1 MAGLEPEK
9 TNQFLQQLA
18 HCASDRSL
26 DFREAVRMSLQGV
39 APSSE
44 GIPRIKTRSELENEV
59 DIGLEFEK
67 ERPSGEMP
75 PSRAGARSANSESKG
90 LEPPPRLGG
99 MGIGISELDGQ
110 IEACDGSPD
119 TTRRLLEPIITRP
132 KLTDKLLGKP
142 PFRFLHDIIS
152 EVIRQTSFGSG
163 LYDTAESDSSK
174 VTDKNSKIT
183 YLAKLV
189 KLVGMQLN
197 TIVEA
202 RPTKI
207 VSGLEPN
214 NTNRLL
220 QLFAVAASFAPNS
233 DHSVRAVLASGE
245 FQSCR
250 PAVPSSVEIKCD
262 VMPAEEKQGLAGE
275 TNSNVG
281 SESYDDAAK
290 SGGATSLAFRDEEPA
305 QSKLSTRP
313 TTARRRPPIY
323 KDHLVE
329 DNHRPKLERNT
340 AIMVDI
346 ITDDGNDDDD
356 DGNTICDASNTKLQV
371 ATNDVVVAADG
382 KSKLVREI
390 QEEERAAARG
400 GGEEKRQSSGGIR
413 FGRIDHATTGSK
425 DKVRE
430 TDLNEVQRTV
440 QVLCQ
445 STNPIAKCMDY
456 VHEDVATMHAELKK
470 WEQELKLQVSQLEQ
484 EVEFTR
490 GATRPLDR
498 KLKELNEHVSNE
510 EKCVRCVKARILN
523 QEDRMSQLLQMI
535 STTNSKG

>member
-1 MAGLEPEK
+1 M
-9 TNQFLQQLA
+9 
-18 HCASDRSL
+18 C
-26 DFREAVRMSLQGV
+26 
-39 APSSE
+39 
-44 GIPRIKTRSELENEV
+44 
-59 DIGLEFEK
+59 
-67 ERPSGEMP
+67 
-75 PSRAGARSANSESKG
+75 
-90 LEPPPRLGG
+90 
-99 MGIGISELDGQ
+99 IGISEIYGK
-110 IEACDGSPD
+110 IEDCDGSPD

-281 SESYDDAAK
+281 SESYDDAANL
-290 SGGATSLAFRDEEPA
+290 GCNFA
-305 QSKLSTRP
+305 
-313 TTARRRPPIY
+313 
-323 KDHLVE
+323 
-329 DNHRPKLERNT
+329 
-340 AIMVDI
+340 
-346 ITDDGNDDDD
+346 
-356 DGNTICDASNTKLQV
+356 
-371 ATNDVVVAADG
+371 
-382 KSKLVREI
+382 
-390 QEEERAAARG
+390 
-400 GGEEKRQSSGGIR
+400 GI
-413 FGRIDHATTGSK
+413 
-425 DKVRE
+425 
-430 TDLNEVQRTV
+430 
-440 QVLCQ
+440 
-445 STNPIAKCMDY
+445 
-456 VHEDVATMHAELKK
+456 
-470 WEQELKLQVSQLEQ
+470 
-484 EVEFTR
+484 
-490 GATRPLDR
+490 
-498 KLKELNEHVSNE
+498 
-510 EKCVRCVKARILN
+510 
-523 QEDRMSQLLQMI
+523 
-535 STTNSKG
+535 